1 LSMTT
6 KRRTACMSAIT
17 TPASPENTCMQ
28 HICMPAST
36 TEGEATEKI
45 VRLSFSRTRS
55 SAKFLA
61 AQLHPSHCVA
71 QGLTNMRASIRT
83 NILNSQGSDPKTW
96 IICLHLAD
104 YVIVAHTTTEMP
116 PTSGRGKRRQRKG

>member
-6 KRRTACMSAIT
+6 KRRDCVYVRNNNACKPREHLHAT
-17 TPASPENTCMQ
+17 YLHACK
-28 HICMPAST
+28 HHRR
-36 TEGEATEKI
+36 EATEKI
-45 VRLSFSRTRS
+45 VRLSFSRTRN

-96 IICLHLAD
+96 IISLHLAD